1 MSGAAPVVR
10 IDAARCVGCARCI
23 PACPFDAIAGLPQR
37 GHVVLP
43 ELCTD
48 CGRCL
53 PACPVDCILPAADPA
68 HPPRDRAYRLRA
80 ADRARRRRR
89 RLERL
94 EAARREQLAQAHA
107 AFRNRAPAARA
118 GRFRSG

>member
-1 MSGAAPVVR
+1 MSAPAAVVR

-23 PACPFDAIAGLPQR
+23 PACPFDAIAGLPRR

-43 ELCTD
+43 ALCTD

-68 HPPRDRAYRLRA
+68 HPPRDHAYRLRA
-80 ADRARRRRR
+80 RDRARRRLQ
-89 RLERL
+89 RLERR
-94 EAARREQLAQAHA
+94 AAAQQEQLAQAHA
-107 AFRNRAPAARA
+107 AFRRRAA
-118 GRFRSG
+118 G